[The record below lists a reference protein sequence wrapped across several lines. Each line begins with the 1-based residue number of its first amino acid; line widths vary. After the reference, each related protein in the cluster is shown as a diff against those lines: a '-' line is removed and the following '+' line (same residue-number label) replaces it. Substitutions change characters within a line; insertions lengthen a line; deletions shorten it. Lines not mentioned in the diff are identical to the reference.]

1 MLELRLAWQF
11 ISIIEGWLMK
21 SSHHHG
27 ASCEVWFLFLSRAS
41 SGPAPYLSRGGRPWS
56 WCSPSSR
63 PVPGGTAWRSSGS
76 GRRCRCLLGTSPS
89 GWTWGQGSTPS
100 SQSPP
105 VKINH
110 VLHWRSTIL
119 PVLSMRHRKCFF
131 KIVHGFATTS
141 FPISGERR
149 TLITLISAT
158 PVLSKRFRL

>member
-76 GRRCRCLLGTSPS
+76 GRRCRCLQVGPGDRGAHHPVSLLQSKSTTCYTDGLPYYRCYQCGTENAFSKLFMDSPLRHSPS
-89 GWTWGQGSTPS
+89 QEKDGHS
-100 SQSPP
+100 
-105 VKINH
+105 
-110 VLHWRSTIL
+110 
-119 PVLSMRHRKCFF
+119 
-131 KIVHGFATTS
+131 
-141 FPISGERR
+141 
-149 TLITLISAT
+149 
-158 PVLSKRFRL
+158 